1 MDHAS
6 IVNAVTSVKTYEDCQ
21 FVFTVL
27 LDGGNGVPIETIKE
41 AFDEAFRRE
50 KAWQKEVSAESA
62 RYAAEAAILA
72 AKHAEEMRE
81 EIDEHIREHT
91 TLWCGAPVWTP
102 NNQWTKENWKDWRE
116 GEDIRCVECGEEY
129 PEDHDGE
136 GFENGKW
143 YCCWCWD
150 KKFLFSDEEETI

>member
-1 MDHAS
+1 MANAS
-6 IVNAVTSVKTYEDCQ
+6 IAN
-21 FVFTVL
+21 
-27 LDGGNGVPIETIKE
+27 
-41 AFDEAFRRE
+41 AFDEAVRRE
-50 KAWQKEVSAESA
+50 KAWEKVVSAESA

-81 EIDEHIREHT
+81 EIDEHIREHIREHT
-91 TLWCGAPVWTP
+91 MLWSGAPVWTP
-102 NNQWTKENWKDWRE
+102 NNQWTKEIWKDWRE
-116 GEDIRCVECGEEY
+116 GEDVRCVGCGEEY

-150 KKFLFSDEEETI
+150 QKFLFSDEEETI

>member
-1 MDHAS
+1 M
-6 IVNAVTSVKTYEDCQ
+6 
-21 FVFTVL
+21 
-27 LDGGNGVPIETIKE
+27 ETMKN
-41 AFDEAFRRE
+41 AFDEAIRRG
-50 KAWQKEVSAESA
+50 KAWEKEDSAESA

-91 TLWCGAPVWTP
+91 NLWPGAPVWTP

-136 GFENGKW
+136 GFENGSGTAAGAGTKSS
-143 YCCWCWD
+143 CSQT
-150 KKFLFSDEEETI
+150 KKRRSK